1 MLKNIFKVFEGKP
14 LFNCH
19 AIIIRMDNDEIKLLL
34 VRYITREADEDE
46 INRVRDWVSA
56 HPENEQY
63 FAQLY
68 ETWQNMLYLNPEVI
82 NQEKAFDKFSAAT
95 IPQESK
101 YKQLW
106 YWSKVAAV
114 IILFGILSV
123 LLIKHYS
130 QNIQSIREV
139 ATNKGGIKKI
149 ILTDG
154 TLVWLNAGS
163 KLNYNT
169 DFGKK
174 NRTIYLEGEAFFE
187 IAPGKKTIPF
197 IVNTKNYTIRD
208 IGTKFNLK
216 AYPNDTFF
224 ETTVVKGEV
233 SVEGNIE
240 SNTREMSRI
249 YVKPQ
254 QLLRIYYH
262 PHKEKYAYKPDDT
275 QDLKNLDEIQILQID
290 SAKLANYDGWKEN
303 LLVFDGNTLDEISK
317 VLERRYN
324 VKIIMD
330 DASLQNIRYS
340 GSFKNVATID
350 KVLNLIKGNTA
361 INYTITGNTI
371 NITKNNN

>member
-1 MLKNIFKVFEGKP
+1 
-14 LFNCH
+14 
-19 AIIIRMDNDEIKLLL
+19 MDNDEIKLLL
-34 VRYITREADEDE
+34 VKYITREADEDE
-46 INRVRDWVSA
+46 IGRVKDWVSA

-82 NQEKAFDKFSAAT
+82 NQEKAFDKFSAIT
-95 IPQESK
+95 IPHESK
-101 YKQLW
+101 YRQLFK
-106 YWSKVAAV
+106 WSKVAAV
-114 IILFGILSV
+114 ITLFGVLSV
-123 LLIKHYS
+123 ILIKHYS
-130 QNIQSIREV
+130 QNVQSIREV

-169 DFGKK
+169 DFDKK
-174 NRTIYLEGEAFFE
+174 NRTVYLEGEAFFE

-216 AYPNDTFF
+216 AYPNDAFF

-233 SVEGNIE
+233 SVEGNID
-240 SNTREMSRI
+240 SNTHEMSRI

-254 QLLRIYYH
+254 QLLRICYH
-262 PHKEKYAYKPDDT
+262 PRKEKYTYKPDDT
-275 QDLKNLDEIQILQID
+275 QDVKNLNEIQVLQID
-290 SAKLANYDGWKEN
+290 SVKMDKYDGWKEN

-317 VLERRYN
+317 VLERRYD
-324 VKIIMD
+324 VKIVMD

-340 GSFKNVATID
+340 GSFKNIATID
-350 KVLNLIKGNTA
+350 KVLALIKGNTA